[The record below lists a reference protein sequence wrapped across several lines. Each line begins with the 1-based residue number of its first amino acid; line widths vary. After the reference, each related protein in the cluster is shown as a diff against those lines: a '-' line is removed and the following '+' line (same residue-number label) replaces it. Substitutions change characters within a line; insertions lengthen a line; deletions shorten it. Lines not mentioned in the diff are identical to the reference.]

1 MPNSATPELRE
12 IARRLLECESAAGTG
27 EKNSETYRVWA
38 KLRPPLEKLIG
49 VNGFRSLT
57 ARARALASAEVP
69 ALHTLEIEADGS
81 LQGLNEIHLQAGSD
95 AIAAGEVA
103 LVSQLLALL
112 VTFIG
117 SALTLALL
125 RDIWPDLDCPDF

>member
-12 IARRLLECESAAGTG
+12 IARRLLAYESAAGTS

-38 KLRPPLEKLIG
+38 KLRTPLEKLIG

-69 ALHTLEIEADGS
+69 ALDRLEVEEDGS
-81 LQGLNEIHLQAGSD
+81 LQGLDEIQSQADPD